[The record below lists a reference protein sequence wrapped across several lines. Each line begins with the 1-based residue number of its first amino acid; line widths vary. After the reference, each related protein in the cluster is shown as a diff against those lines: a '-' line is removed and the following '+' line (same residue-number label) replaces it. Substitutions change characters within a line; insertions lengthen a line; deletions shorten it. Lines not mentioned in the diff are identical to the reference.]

1 MIRHEVRAGIF
12 PTIGI
17 GEMEKKNGIN
27 INKWEI
33 SLSRFGIVMNK
44 EERIDGAILDWKEY
58 FITRN

>member
-33 SLSRFGIVMNK
+33 SLSRFGIVIRIKKKGSM
-44 EERIDGAILDWKEY
+44 ERFRIGKNIL
-58 FITRN
+58 

>member
-44 EERIDGAILDWKEY
+44 EERIDGAILD
-58 FITRN
+58 